1 MCLIIN
7 QKNVKVNKIFQKR
20 EKMIDN
26 NFKKCYNDVIEIK
39 KKGSV
44 NMSEKQQK
52 ILEIFK
58 EILPQMPSNSQDYL
72 LGYGE
77 GMAAALKDNAS
88 EKTLEAPRFIQ

>member
-1 MCLIIN
+1 
-7 QKNVKVNKIFQKR
+7 
-20 EKMIDN
+20 
-26 NFKKCYNDVIEIK
+26 
-39 KKGSV
+39 
-44 NMSEKQQK
+44 MSEKQQK

-88 EKTLEAPRFIQ
+88 EKTLEAPMFVQ

>member
-1 MCLIIN
+1 MSRKYFIEE
-7 QKNVKVNKIFQKR
+7 KN
-20 EKMIDN
+20 IDKY
-26 NFKKCYNDVIEIK
+26 FFEDYNIVIEE

-88 EKTLEAPRFIQ
+88 EKPLEVPISVQ